1 MVSSVES
8 GTNQSQAAPSIVY
21 EGVKTTVA
29 ALTSLGFVFPAFK
42 WKTLR
47 QVGMPMDWRNPYKGF
62 APFALGGVTPYV
74 WSSLFVN
81 TLMERRYRSEN
92 QGLPLSRFQHAKC
105 AAAASVTGAF
115 FLHGGE
121 ALMIPLQTGSGS
133 PRAFF
138 AKHGVFGSVM
148 RLAKYIE
155 LTIFREGI
163 FLGGYLMGRGEINE
177 RLTQAGFQGRVGEL
191 STSLISDSMAGGL
204 SGAASTPVDVIK
216 TMLQDQIG
224 SGNIKFKNSMD
235 AVRYVW
241 SQNGLRGFGRGIGA
255 RISIGCSF
263 GLGIRIASIG
273 FDRLIAKMNKE

>member
-1 MVSSVES
+1 MEQSSI
-8 GTNQSQAAPSIVY
+8 AY
-21 EGVKTTVA
+21 EGAKTTVA
-29 ALTSLGFVFPAFK
+29 AFTSLGFVFPAFK

-62 APFALGGVTPYV
+62 APFAFGGVAPYV

-81 TLMERRYRSEN
+81 TLLEHRYRLEN
-92 QGLPLSRFQHAKC
+92 QDLPLSRFQRAKC
-105 AAAASVTGAF
+105 AFAASLTGAF

-138 AKHGVFGSVM
+138 AKHGVSGSVM

-155 LTIFREGI
+155 LTIFRESI

-177 RLTQAGFQGRVGEL
+177 WLTQAGLQGRVGEL
-191 STSLISDSMAGGL
+191 STSLISDSIAGGL

-224 SGNIKFKNSMD
+224 SGNIKFKSSMD
-235 AVRYVW
+235 VARYIW
-241 SQNGLRGFGRGIGA
+241 SQNGLRGFGRGVGA
-255 RISIGCSF
+255 RIAIGGSF
-263 GLGIRIASIG
+263 GLGIRVTSIG
-273 FDRLIAKMNKE
+273 FDRFVAKMNKDK